1 MLTIAGAVN
10 NAAYYMDKDNYYFL
24 GNMESKWLGKGAEA
38 LGLDGPVQEADFARV
53 LEGRL
58 PGGNDL
64 SRMSGGKNTHRP
76 GYDLTLSA
84 PKSVSVMAVVL
95 GDSRFLEAHEAS
107 VREAAEEIEKLAST
121 RVMTDGVSQTVG
133 TGNLVMAAFNH
144 DTSRELEPQ
153 VHTHLVVLNATAHEG
168 EWKTL
173 ATDTVRKTGFSDNVY
188 ALQVALGKVYR
199 NGMRQ
204 RVEEMGFKTR
214 DAGKNGLWEMEGVPV
229 EVFSGRSAQIREAA
243 GEDAS
248 LKARDIAALST
259 RRRKEK
265 EPDRDSLLTDWMQRL
280 DDNGFD
286 PKAFREQAEQ
296 RRQTQDVA
304 STATRLPAPEEVKK
318 AVGEA
323 ISLLSEQRTR
333 FTYSDVLNRTLNG
346 LDGRQDVALMARQA
360 IEESIKA
367 QQLIPLD
374 KEKGL
379 FTSAIHLMDEL
390 SLQQVAS
397 ELKGSVTV
405 PVLASGAQPDT
416 PAMQTVARER
426 PAVAIISRPGGAQA
440 LRDGVEEAVNMAQ
453 GQGRTVSVL
462 ATDLAASRW
471 LEKASPDLPVSGL
484 KDLLTGEGQP
494 LQPGSTLVIAGAEK
508 LSVRDALTVTDM
520 ALRAKAQLLFVDNGG
535 RGGTGNAL
543 NTLEEAGVTRYDG
556 APVSTVAVSVSTV
569 ADRRQRHDALAQEY
583 VALSQRGENV
593 VAQASGERE
602 RQALTGRI
610 RETLR
615 EQGVL
620 GEENSRTVDTLTPLW
635 LDGKSRRQVDTYR
648 EGMVLEQRSENSRF
662 PVRYTIDRVGQD
674 TRTLRLKDEKGKLH
688 PLKLS
693 EVDSSWS
700 LYQAQKADVAEGEV
714 LTWRARQGKLRSGDT
729 VTVTKVHKAALEVEK
744 DGQTLMIYTDT
755 PVKAEY
761 GYVSAAGSRVSDSG
775 IVLAAVSAKETAAPL
790 LNTLSRSGAEVR
802 VFTPLAQ
809 DEATRRLAKSP
820 HYSTALRQVNPEG
833 RDLSPALDAA
843 QDALMPAVEK
853 AVRQAITL
861 TQGSEVV
868 FSRLDVLAN
877 ATPLYPGLSKDAAD
891 QELSRQIKAGELIS
905 VPGVKG
911 ALQQLYVTA
920 STYEAE
926 KRLIQ
931 LVAEGLDTQQPL
943 MRDADDALLAG
954 LTPGQQ
960 AASRL
965 MLESP
970 DRFIAVQGYAGT
982 GKTTQLKSVLGALDT
997 LPDAQKPDVV
1007 GLAPTHRAVGE
1018 MAAVGVKAQTL
1029 ASFLMDT
1036 ERRMADGEALDYRNT
1051 LFLVDESSMVGNRDF
1066 ADALSRIAAGGG
1078 RAVLSGDRDQL
1089 LPVANGA
1096 PFGLLQSRSALDT
1109 AIMKDIV
1116 RQTPALK
1123 PAIYAMTERNVAAAI
1138 STVGSV
1144 SPDLVAR
1151 AAGHWSPSYSVMEIK
1166 QSKKEKEND
1175 GDRVIAAIVDDYSS
1189 RTAQAR
1195 EETLIVTQTNADK
1208 DAINAGIHADL
1219 QKRGALGREA
1229 TVPVLVRVK
1238 TQADRLKS
1246 VAGMAEQSGNLAL
1259 INDRYYTIRAVADGN
1274 EQGIVELVDDTG
1286 RAQALSAFE
1295 SSLRD
1300 IAVYRKTS
1308 IPVSVGEKVSF
1319 SRSDKERGREVNS
1332 SWTVSGVTKA
1342 GDLELTQGSETRLLN
1357 PREDLNDR
1365 HLDYGYAGTAH
1376 KAQGASSPYVI
1387 LLAGTDGGRKML
1399 ASMRDAYVGL
1409 SRVKT
1414 HVQLYTDNL
1423 SKWKDTVTA
1432 SRDRQTA
1439 HDVLHAESDRSAT
1452 VAQSVWEK
1460 AKPLADTALGR
1471 ALTRD
1476 GGPSGEAR
1484 LVAATRKYP
1493 NPHVAWPAYDGAGKL
1508 QGVLLSEVRLSAEG
1522 YLDGISDKT
1531 RQLGSDTATLVVVQR
1546 SENGITQVADNLYAA
1561 RQLAAADPDS
1571 GVVVASGE
1579 VPKDRILRNV
1589 TGGAPL
1595 PPVPPEPEAPLQA
1608 DIPDPHTLK
1617 TPEELQTEKA
1627 IEEEQRRQATTKE
1640 TLSPADV
1647 EKALSGDTD
1656 PLAEQALSREFSREA
1671 QREERQ
1677 LERET
1682 EKGVAQLKQDHQQE
1696 QLRNMEREIVKEKT
1710 LGES

>member
-38 LGLDGPVQEADFARV
+38 LGLDGPVQEADFARA
-53 LEGRL
+53 LEGKL
-58 PGGNDL
+58 PGGIDL

-95 GDSRFLEAHEAS
+95 GDKRFLEAHEAS

-153 VHTHLVVLNATAHEG
+153 VHTHLVVLNGTAHEG

-229 EVFSGRSAQIREAA
+229 EVFSGRSAQIREVV

-280 DDNGFD
+280 DDNGFN

-304 STATRLPAPEEVKK
+304 STAAHLPAPEEVKK

-360 IEESIKA
+360 IEASIKS

-390 SLQQVAS
+390 SLQQVAG

-405 PVLASGAQPDT
+405 SVLASGAQPDT

-453 GQGRTVSVL
+453 GQGRAVNVL
-462 ATDLAASRW
+462 TTDLAASRW

-484 KDLLTGEGQP
+484 KDLLTGEENA

-583 VALSQRGENV
+583 VTLSQRGENV

-620 GEENSRTVDTLTPLW
+620 GEKSRTVDTLTPLW

-674 TRTLRLKDEKGKLH
+674 TRTLRLRDEKGKFH

-729 VTVTKVHKAALEVEK
+729 VTVTKVHKSALEVEK

-891 QELSRQIKAGELIS
+891 RELSRQIKAGELIS
-905 VPGVKG
+905 VPGAKG

-1018 MAAVGVKAQTL
+1018 MASVGVKAQTL

-1036 ERRMADGEALDYRNT
+1036 ERRMADGENLDYRNT

-1123 PAIYAMTERNVAAAI
+1123 PAICAMTERNVAAAI

-1151 AAGHWSPSYSVMEIK
+1151 EAGRWSPSYSVMEIK

-1332 SWTVSGVTKA
+1332 RWTVSGVTKT
-1342 GDLELTQGSETRLLN
+1342 GELELTQGGETRLLK
-1357 PREDLNDR
+1357 PREDLNDQ

-1423 SKWKDTVTA
+1423 NKWKDTVTA
-1432 SRDRQTA
+1432 GHDRQTA
-1439 HDVLHAESDRSAT
+1439 HDVLHAERDRSAA
-1452 VAQSVWEK
+1452 VAQGVWEK
-1460 AKPLADTALGR
+1460 AKPLEETALGR
-1471 ALTRD
+1471 ALTRES
-1476 GGPSGEAR
+1476 GPSGEAR

-1493 NPHVAWPAYDGAGKL
+1493 APHVAWPAYDGAGKL
-1508 QGVLLSEVRLSAEG
+1508 QGVVLSEVRLSAEG
-1522 YLDGISDKT
+1522 SLDGISDKT
-1531 RQLGSDTATLVVVQR
+1531 RQLGSETATLVVVQR

-1571 GVVVASGE
+1571 GVVVTSGE
-1579 VPKDRILRNV
+1579 VPKDRILRNL
-1589 TGGAPL
+1589 TG
-1595 PPVPPEPEAPLQA
+1595 A
-1608 DIPDPHTLK
+1608 DTIIATESRTPK
-1617 TPEELQTEKA
+1617 TPEEQRTDKA
-1627 IEEEQRRQATTKE
+1627 IEEELRRQATAAKDIP
-1640 TLSPADV
+1640 SPSAV
-1647 EKALSGDTD
+1647 EKALSDD
-1656 PLAEQALSREFSREA
+1656 ARPEAEQALARELSREA